1 MCLFGSNYPHACRPF
16 PFSLFLSI
24 SLVVR
29 CCVAAFPF
37 ISSPDSWFLVFLSV
51 RVIVQPV
58 LFVRAPA
65 EALSSLQHLRQSL
78 PTAGLFIW
86 AFYTQIT
93 LLMGFTAEPAHSGA
107 GMAKEAGKRRED
119 GSEEMSTGRRCCPKK
134 ILLICKSHPLKPRI
148 PLQPFHKETGHGA
161 FLFLFLQT
169 ILTFFSFSKT
179 KTSNCN
185 HQLLPSLLQ
194 SQMTSL

>member
-1 MCLFGSNYPHACRPF
+1 MFIWFQLPSRVQAFSFQPFSQHFPGCQMLCGCF
-16 PFSLFLSI
+16 PFYLLSR
-24 SLVVR
+24 L
-29 CCVAAFPF
+29 
-37 ISSPDSWFLVFLSV
+37 LVFSVLSV

-148 PLQPFHKETGHGA
+148 PLQPFHKETGHSA

-185 HQLLPSLLQ
+185 HQLLPSLL
-194 SQMTSL
+194 